1 MNLLQWLTSKLRLRW
16 LGDNRYELKPKRQL
30 LVEEDDDFE
39 VTIKKLEAAGWR
51 QTKRSE
57 YSVMMTLGEEE

>member
-1 MNLLQWLTSKLRLRW
+1 MNLLQWLTSKVKVRW
-16 LGDNRYELKPKRQL
+16 LGASNYELKPKRQL